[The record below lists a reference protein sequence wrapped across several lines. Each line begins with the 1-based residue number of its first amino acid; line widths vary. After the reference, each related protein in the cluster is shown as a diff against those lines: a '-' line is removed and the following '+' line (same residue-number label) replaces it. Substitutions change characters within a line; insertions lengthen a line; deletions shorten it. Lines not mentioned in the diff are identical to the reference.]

1 MASKKTFQI
10 WYDREGD
17 FLEIRTS
24 IGERGVFESIGN
36 DCFQRIEE
44 KSGDVV
50 GLAIFNFSKQFSD
63 QKAINI
69 PAEISI
75 KAAKV
80 QKSTSK
86 A

>member
-24 IGERGVFESIGN
+24 MGERGVFESIGN
-36 DCFQRIEE
+36 DCFKRLDE
-44 KSGDVV
+44 KTGDVV

-63 QKAINI
+63 RKEINI
-69 PAEISI
+69 PAQISI
-75 KAAKV
+75 KMSKKE
-80 QKSTSK
+80 KSASK